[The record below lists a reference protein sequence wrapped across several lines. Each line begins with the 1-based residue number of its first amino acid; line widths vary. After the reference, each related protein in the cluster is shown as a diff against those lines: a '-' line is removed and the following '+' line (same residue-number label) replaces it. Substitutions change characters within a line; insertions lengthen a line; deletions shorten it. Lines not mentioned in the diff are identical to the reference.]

1 MAPGLCLGALTW
13 ENQKVE
19 LTAQVEDIQAIGVFR
34 FKNSGGEVVT
44 ITSVKP
50 SCGCTTAE
58 LAKAQYAPGETGEIK
73 AVFKF
78 NGGVGPQE
86 KTILV
91 TTSDAP
97 ASPTLLT
104 LRVTIP
110 DLFTYSTRLLLWKVG
125 TEPVDQSLTL
135 TCLRKIKSLEVEPQA
150 TAAVVCR
157 VETTEPG
164 VKYVLTIRPK
174 STAQI
179 SNSAVP
185 LVVKFADDTTQAQIV
200 YVLIR

>member
-110 DLFTYSTRLLLWKVG
+110 DLFTYSTRLLLWKMG